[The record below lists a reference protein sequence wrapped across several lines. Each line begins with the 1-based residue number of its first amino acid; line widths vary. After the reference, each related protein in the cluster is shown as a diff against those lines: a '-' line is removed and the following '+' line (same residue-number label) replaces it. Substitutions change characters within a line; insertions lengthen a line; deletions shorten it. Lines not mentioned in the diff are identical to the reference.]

1 MSGLALGIDGEGH
14 AATLRTGTIAL
25 FGGAV
30 DHIYPPQHERLYAEI
45 AAESLLVSES
55 PIGYRA
61 KAQDFPRRN
70 RIITGIA
77 RGTVVVQAAERS
89 GSLISARMAGEQ
101 GREVMTVPGSPLDPR
116 AAGANGHIYQGTSL
130 VRHAV
135 DVVEILSSIRF
146 GHVSSPETPPFDP
159 ESHDAPCLTARSPRC
174 ERRCRPTQRGALR
187 CNACRTGIIRP
198 GCHAAGRARCTRR
211 LNLACVAKTPR
222 NKGKCRHQPP
232 MAGRSGPSPLSLQS
246 DL

>member
-1 MSGLALGIDGEGH
+1 MSGLALGIDGEVH
-14 AATLRTGTIAL
+14 AATLRTGTIAVL
-25 FGGAV
+25 GGAI

-45 AAESLLVSES
+45 AAEGLLVSES

-116 AAGANGHIYQGTSL
+116 AAGTNGLIYQGTSL

-159 ESHDAPCLTARSPRC
+159 ESHDAPLPDSQIAKVREALSPHPMPIDEIARSS
-174 ERRCRPTQRGALR
+174 GLSA
-187 CNACRTGIIRP
+187 
-198 GCHAAGRARCTRR
+198 ARCAAM
-211 LNLACVAKTPR
+211 LAELEL
-222 NKGKCRHQPP
+222 
-232 MAGRSGPSPLSLQS
+232 SGQAVTLPGGLAVRAV
-246 DL
+246 